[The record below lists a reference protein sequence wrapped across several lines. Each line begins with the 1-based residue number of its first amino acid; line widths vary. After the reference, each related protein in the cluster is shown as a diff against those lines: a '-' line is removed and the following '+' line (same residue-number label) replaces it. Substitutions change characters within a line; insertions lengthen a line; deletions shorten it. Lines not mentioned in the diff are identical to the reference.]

1 MGAFPCGVGIDLV
14 DSGSVDRFRRPRHSL
29 WCVSGIRGVVAL
41 DLACV
46 LAAIDM
52 LESLLMF
59 CLLSI
64 ASEVI
69 LAYIILHLKLS
80 TFFVLKLVLKVYL
93 SKLHNFC

>member
-1 MGAFPCGVGIDLV
+1 MVFKFTNHL
-14 DSGSVDRFRRPRHSL
+14 
-29 WCVSGIRGVVAL
+29 
-41 DLACV
+41 
-46 LAAIDM
+46 